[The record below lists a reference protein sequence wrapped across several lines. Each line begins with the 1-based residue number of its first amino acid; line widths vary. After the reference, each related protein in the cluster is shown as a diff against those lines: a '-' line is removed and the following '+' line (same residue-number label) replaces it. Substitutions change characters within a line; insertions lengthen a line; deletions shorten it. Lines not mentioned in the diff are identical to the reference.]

1 METINSIKSNT
12 DILFKYAD
20 FIASYEDFL
29 INSKNRVV
37 NFWAD
42 IKLWLIG
49 KALYHSFFFFE
60 E

>member
-1 METINSIKSNT
+1 METINNVKTTT

-20 FIASYEDFL
+20 FITSYEDFL

-37 NFWAD
+37 NFWSD

-49 KALYHSFFFFE
+49 KALYYSTLLKR
-60 E
+60 